1 MFISRAL
8 LPLLITVV
16 HSVHVDQL
24 ALAAAAAAVSV
35 SERGAIQREFDFV
48 PTLGDLSPELG

>member
-24 ALAAAAAAVSV
+24 ALAAAAAVSV